1 MENKNGLV
9 GFFPQNSGELK
20 SVSRPIP
27 HIPLFIHTGV
37 FIYGFIL

>member
-1 MENKNGLV
+1 MV
-9 GFFPQNSGELK
+9 SSRVFFSLSKREELK
-20 SVSRPIP
+20 LVNRPIS